1 MTTATPSGPTA
12 HFGFTKLVVADL
24 DAAAAFYATVF
35 GLAETARVS
44 AEIAGRPIDEIMY
57 SATGAGGATFVLLRF
72 ADQPT
77 PAHDEVILGFVVS
90 EIDALV
96 ERAVAAGGAIAQAP
110 TDRVEH
116 GMRVGFIADPEGHL
130 IELVEP
136 LTARRASMPGV
147 SPIGRDRP

>member
-1 MTTATPSGPTA
+1 MTTATPSGSTA

-57 SATGAGGATFVLLRF
+57 AATGAGGATFVLLRF

-77 PAHDEVILGFVVS
+77 PAHDEVILGFIVS
-90 EIDALV
+90 EI
-96 ERAVAAGGAIAQAP
+96 G
-110 TDRVEH
+110 
-116 GMRVGFIADPEGHL
+116 
-130 IELVEP
+130 
-136 LTARRASMPGV
+136 ARRAG
-147 SPIGRDRP
+147 GGRGRRDRPSPDRQGRARHARRLHH